1 MNEYLP
7 RIVVAL
13 AGLIAIGWHCYRWG
27 HADGKAEGYLSGD
40 AVGRADSRAAE
51 P

>member
-1 MNEYLP
+1 MTEYLP
-7 RIVVAL
+7 TILAAL
-13 AGLIAIGWHCYRWG
+13 AVGACWYCYCWG
-27 HADGKAEGYLSGD
+27 HADGKAEGYLSGS